1 MKSTQL
7 LQSKAY
13 DYLKDLI
20 LNDKLEHG
28 VIYSQKKVAEELGIS
43 KTPLRD
49 AVLRL
54 EQERYIDV
62 YPSKG
67 FMIHEMMEDD
77 IRETYQIRNAIETFC
92 LKQLVADLDS
102 AEAQKGLIDLRMK
115 IKQQQNLIDTNG
127 SSEEFA
133 RIDYEFHKGI
143 VEFLENDAMLHL
155 YKEYMHRI
163 FWQNVLSFTREGRMQ
178 ETIGEHKGIMAA
190 LEQQNHIE
198 LEDLLNR
205 HLSVAE
211 NINLEL
217 IKEKPKML

>member
-102 AEAQKGLIDLRMK
+102 ANAQKCLIDLRTK
-115 IKQQQNLIDTNG
+115 IKLQQNLIDTIG

-133 RIDYEFHKGI
+133 RIDY
-143 VEFLENDAMLHL
+143 
-155 YKEYMHRI
+155 
-163 FWQNVLSFTREGRMQ
+163 
-178 ETIGEHKGIMAA
+178 
-190 LEQQNHIE
+190 
-198 LEDLLNR
+198 
-205 HLSVAE
+205 
-211 NINLEL
+211 
-217 IKEKPKML
+217 

>member
-62 YPSKG
+62 Y
-67 FMIHEMMEDD
+67 
-77 IRETYQIRNAIETFC
+77 QAV
-92 LKQLVADLDS
+92 KQ
-102 AEAQKGLIDLRMK
+102 
-115 IKQQQNLIDTNG
+115 
-127 SSEEFA
+127 
-133 RIDYEFHKGI
+133 
-143 VEFLENDAMLHL
+143 
-155 YKEYMHRI
+155 
-163 FWQNVLSFTREGRMQ
+163 
-178 ETIGEHKGIMAA
+178 
-190 LEQQNHIE
+190 
-198 LEDLLNR
+198 
-205 HLSVAE
+205 HLS
-211 NINLEL
+211 
-217 IKEKPKML
+217 KMLMKYTIVRKSTQP